1 MTIKSNQNV
10 VYNSTAERIT
20 AARTELGM
28 AGDITHQI
36 YQSRQLE
43 PDENQL
49 IKNFYYSIY
58 HFIKGISII
67 DTGKEYHSH
76 HALISYFNRESRKA
90 NFLHGVCVEDLF
102 RSGLDRLFVLRDQY
116 DYRERYVDEEDY
128 LEAEQ
133 LWEKMYPELENILT
147 ALINSEGK
155 APKGGSG
162 MRKKLPV
169 IIGICIFVY
178 IGIFLIIMVGTHS
191 LPSYV
196 YENEKLIAK
205 DLNSFNKINY
215 RGYVKDGIT
224 TVTCEKMTGMEI
236 VWNYNAPE
244 DMTMQMNYTLQVAR
258 GKAKLVLIQP
268 GKTTVTLVEQSSAAD
283 KDAVSDTT
291 SATEQQCT
299 LDLKKGENKIKIV
312 CGKGTSFSL
321 SFDVENN
328 VEI

>member
-1 MTIKSNQNV
+1 
-10 VYNSTAERIT
+10 
-20 AARTELGM
+20 
-28 AGDITHQI
+28 
-36 YQSRQLE
+36 
-43 PDENQL
+43 
-49 IKNFYYSIY
+49 
-58 HFIKGISII
+58 
-67 DTGKEYHSH
+67 
-76 HALISYFNRESRKA
+76 
-90 NFLHGVCVEDLF
+90 
-102 RSGLDRLFVLRDQY
+102 
-116 DYRERYVDEEDY
+116 
-128 LEAEQ
+128 
-133 LWEKMYPELENILT
+133 
-147 ALINSEGK
+147 
-155 APKGGSG
+155 

-178 IGIFLIIMVGTHS
+178 IVIFLIIMLGTLS

-196 YENEKLIAK
+196 YENEKLIAN

-244 DMTMQMNYTLQVAR
+244 DVTMQMNYTLQVTR

-268 GKTTVTLVEQSSAAD
+268 GKTTVTLVEQSSDAD

-299 LDLKKGENKIKIV
+299 LDLKKGKNKIKIV